1 MDLPTL
7 NPWWKNGRV
16 PAFSLGRTRHFFNEA
31 LSYLEIRQILLI
43 TGLRRVGKTTLM
55 HQLIDHLLNQG
66 VSPYQI
72 LYFSFDELR
81 WDMDALLK
89 EFAFDIYQGDLQDE
103 KVYVFFDEIQ
113 KLPNW
118 DTHIKLLYDQYPRM
132 KIIVSGSAQITMWRG
147 SRESLAGRFFDL
159 RVEPLG
165 FDEYLEFKEID
176 IDGHR
181 EKIFEREIRK
191 HFADYLQCGGFV
203 ETLDFN
209 ELMLR
214 KYIRESLLER
224 VIFVDMPQ
232 SFGINAPE
240 LLFKLLE
247 INVSLPG
254 LYLNYKNLA
263 NDLGADQRTMSNY
276 VLALETVLLC
286 QKLYNFSSN
295 LLTSE
300 KKIKRLYLSNT
311 AFTAALE
318 PRVDFSLLV
327 EQYFVNRLHGRFF
340 WRDPQKREVDLI
352 STENDVVL
360 PLEIK
365 IRKKVDKRDLRGM
378 FQFMERYDLNR
389 GLLITLGKEDVY
401 EKDGKRITAIPYWRH
416 WTLKREI
423 EKVSK
428 EPS

>member
-1 MDLPTL
+1 
-7 NPWWKNGRV
+7 
-16 PAFSLGRTRHFFNEA
+16 
-31 LSYLEIRQILLI
+31 
-43 TGLRRVGKTTLM
+43 
-55 HQLIDHLLNQG
+55 
-66 VSPYQI
+66 
-72 LYFSFDELR
+72 
-81 WDMDALLK
+81 
-89 EFAFDIYQGDLQDE
+89 
-103 KVYVFFDEIQ
+103 
-113 KLPNW
+113 
-118 DTHIKLLYDQYPRM
+118 
-132 KIIVSGSAQITMWRG
+132 
-147 SRESLAGRFFDL
+147 
-159 RVEPLG
+159 
-165 FDEYLEFKEID
+165 
-176 IDGHR
+176 
-181 EKIFEREIRK
+181 
-191 HFADYLQCGGFV
+191 
-203 ETLDFN
+203 
-209 ELMLR
+209 
-214 KYIRESLLER
+214 
-224 VIFVDMPQ
+224 MPQ

-247 INVSLPG
+247 INASLPG

-276 VLALETVLLC
+276 LLALETALLC

-389 GLLITLGKEDVY
+389 GLLITLGKEDVF
-401 EKDGKRITAIPYWRH
+401 EKDGKKITALPYWRH

>member
-1 MDLPTL
+1 MDLLTL

-16 PAFSLGRTRHFFNEA
+16 PAFFLGRTRRLFNEA

-55 HQLIDHLLNQG
+55 HQLIEYLLKQR

-81 WDMDALLK
+81 WEMDALLK
-89 EFAFDIYQGDLQDE
+89 EFAFDIYQGDLQDKE
-103 KVYVFFDEIQ
+103 LYVFFDEIQ

-132 KIIVSGSAQITMWRG
+132 KIVVSGSAQITMWRG

-159 RVEPLG
+159 RVEPLE

-176 IDGHR
+176 IDRHR
-181 EKIFEREIRK
+181 EKIFEGEIRK
-191 HFADYLQCGGFV
+191 HFADYLRCGGFV

-209 ELMLR
+209 ESMLR

-247 INVSLPG
+247 INASLPG
-254 LYLNYKNLA
+254 LYLDYKNLA

-276 VLALETVLLC
+276 VVSLETALLC

-295 LLTSE
+295 LLTCE

-318 PRVDFSLLV
+318 PRVDFALLV

-352 STENDVVL
+352 STKNDVIL
-360 PLEIK
+360 PIEVKIK
-365 IRKKVDKRDLRGM
+365 KNVDKRDLRGM
-378 FQFMERYDLNR
+378 FQFMERYHLNR

-401 EKDGKRITAIPYWRH
+401 EKNGKTITALPYWRH

-423 EKVSK
+423 QK
-428 EPS
+428 EPKETS